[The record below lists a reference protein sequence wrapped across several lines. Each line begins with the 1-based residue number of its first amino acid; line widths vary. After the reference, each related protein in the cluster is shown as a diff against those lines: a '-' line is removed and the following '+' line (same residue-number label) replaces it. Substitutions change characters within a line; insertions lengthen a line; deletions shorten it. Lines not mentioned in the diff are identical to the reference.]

1 MGRFHVW
8 RASTEIVS
16 RIERKIDRVTTDCSD
31 LSLIVQFKE
40 RKKQKLE
47 REKIGLILGRN
58 FN

>member
-1 MGRFHVW
+1 MGSHVW

-31 LSLIVQFKE
+31 LSLVVQFEE